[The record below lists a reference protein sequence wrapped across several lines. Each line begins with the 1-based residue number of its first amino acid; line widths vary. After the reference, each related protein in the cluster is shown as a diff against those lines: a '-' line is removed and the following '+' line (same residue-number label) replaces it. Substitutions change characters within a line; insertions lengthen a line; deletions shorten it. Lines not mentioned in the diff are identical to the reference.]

1 MKHLPLISDFYQNKS
16 IALNACDYHTPLIN
30 SDQSNIEVMYST
42 IYFAW
47 FAFEHVLKQNPLS
60 ENKKILIL
68 RMHTITKDTS
78 ITIKKTENS

>member
-1 MKHLPLISDFYQNKS
+1 MKHLPFISDFYQNKS
-16 IALNACDYHTPLIN
+16 IALNSCDYHTPLIN

-60 ENKKILIL
+60 EN
-68 RMHTITKDTS
+68 
-78 ITIKKTENS
+78 IKNIDFANAHYYKRHINNH